1 MNKKEYKSTFQSAG
15 TGAYLMGVKTTED
28 ATVVLYDN
36 GSDMRKFKIESDVN
50 VEILEALIVSSINY
64 PDRLRLFFSA
74 LRERKISFEEIDPY
88 R

>member
-1 MNKKEYKSTFQSAG
+1 MSKKDYQSIFQSAG
-15 TGAYLMGVKTTED
+15 TGAYLMGVKTTVD
-28 ATVVLYDN
+28 ATVISYDN
-36 GSDMRKFKIESDVN
+36 GKDIRKFKIESDVN
-50 VEILEALIVSSINY
+50 VEILEALIVSSIDY